1 MAQHK
6 SALKRIRRDAKQ
18 TLLNHSRISR
28 IRTFIK
34 KVEEAIT
41 SGNKETAQT
50 ALKSAQPE
58 IMRGVTKGVLHRNT
72 AARKI
77 SRLNARVAKLA

>member
-1 MAQHK
+1 MAQHS

-18 TLLNHSRISR
+18 TILNHSRISR

-34 KVEEAIT
+34 KVEEAAA

-50 ALKSAQPE
+50 ALRAAQPE
-58 IMRGVTKGVLHRNT
+58 ILRGVTKGVLHRNT